1 MALRYGGLGR
11 FMAPKGLQGSAR
23 GFNQVSTPGN
33 NDPWR
38 GALKGRKIERESN
51 SKYNIVV
58 HIE

>member
-1 MALRYGGLGR
+1 
-11 FMAPKGLQGSAR
+11 MAPKGLQGSAR